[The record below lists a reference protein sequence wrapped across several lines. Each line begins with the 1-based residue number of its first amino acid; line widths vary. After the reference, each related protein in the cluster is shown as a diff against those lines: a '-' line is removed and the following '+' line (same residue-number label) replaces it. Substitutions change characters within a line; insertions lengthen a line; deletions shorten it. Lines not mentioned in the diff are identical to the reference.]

1 LELPAPVRVFVVART
16 PALRAGLRS
25 MLAGEEIRVIGESAE
40 FTGLPAADVVLLA
53 GELAEEFEVGEETV
67 PVLLSEDES
76 AAAAL
81 QELSSGGWALV
92 SPDAPAEELRAAV
105 VAAARGLAAVSRELA
120 GVLAERRVAEELD
133 EPLTPRETEV
143 LGLLSRG
150 FSNRAIAQ
158 ELHLSEHTVK
168 FHVSSI
174 YAKLGVTSRTGA
186 VSRGARYGLV
196 SL

>member
-1 LELPAPVRVFVVART
+1 VLVVART

-25 MLAGEEIRVIGESAE
+25 MLAGEGIRVVGESAE
-40 FTGLPAADVVLLA
+40 LADHPATDVVLLA
-53 GELAEEFEVGEETV
+53 GEMPEELEVGEETS
-67 PVLLSEDES
+67 PVLLSDDES
-76 AAAAL
+76 AAAVL

-120 GVLAERRVAEELD
+120 GTLAERRAVEELD

-150 FSNRAIAQ
+150 LSNRAIAQ

-174 YAKLGVTSRTGA
+174 YAKLGAASRTEA

>member
-1 LELPAPVRVFVVART
+1 VFIVART
-16 PALRAGLRS
+16 PALGAGLRA
-25 MLAGEEIRVIGESAE
+25 MLAGGEIRVVGESAE
-40 FTGLPAADVVLLA
+40 LAGLPEADVVLLA
-53 GELAEEFEVGEETV
+53 GELPEEPEIPEEVA
-67 PVLLSEDES
+67 PALLSDDGS
-76 AAAAL
+76 AAAVL

-105 VAAARGLAAVSRELA
+105 AAAARGLVAVSRELA
-120 GVLAERRVAEELD
+120 GVVADSRSVAAEELD
-133 EPLTPRETEV
+133 EPLTARELEV
-143 LGLLSRG
+143 LDLLSRG
-150 FSNRAIAQ
+150 LSNRAIAE

-174 YAKLGVTSRTGA
+174 YAKLGARSRTEA